1 MCFPIDARTVAHVHR
16 FEVMPGGTPT
26 PWYIV
31 EQPSRREVH
40 DPTKRRAGCHL
51 AALQCERQQK
61 AHILRRQGACP
72 KANPKDRRATPAA
85 ERLSRVQD
93 LDSYFYL

>member
-1 MCFPIDARTVAHVHR
+1 MCFPIHARTVAHVHR
-16 FEVMPGGTPT
+16 FEVIQEDPRRPGTSLST
-26 PWYIV
+26 
-31 EQPSRREVH
+31 PSRREVH

-61 AHILRRQGACP
+61 AHILRRQGPCP
-72 KANPKDRRATPAA
+72 KANPKGLRATPAA
-85 ERLSRVQD
+85 ERVTRVQG